1 MLKDLYAKYR
11 PQHEDFWH
19 RRALEPEFS
28 RTFRVNG
35 CLVEMTS
42 NHAGVL
48 IVADLVAPQ
57 YSVAPPRPGAGFR
70 LQIAVHAPPVDPG
83 PPPEDLFPLIHY
95 TGSGD
100 WFNLHLG
107 AWGTCFADLRAGF
120 GVAILAPSLAAR
132 PVLVARHLINT
143 LLTNFLTRNGFAMLH
158 ATGLVRVSSS
168 MPSSSLSGV
177 RTPNSRGFAKAK
189 TAGRVL
195 LLMAPHNS
203 GKSTTALRLTLSR
216 AFRLLTD
223 SMVYLSETPDGLQL
237 SGFPVGRGKLRRD
250 SLPPFPELTPEQ
262 VRDETK
268 FVLDLHQ
275 LDSTLVFDEAIVPD
289 QIDLCLLKRNG
300 QPKTFIQEATL
311 DETWE
316 AILLNSLHDDTPE
329 VWAENLRLIE
339 PLVNRA
345 RLFHLEIG
353 TEGNGIVERI
363 LETCAEGSRSIGD

>member
-35 CLVEMTS
+35 CSVEMTS

-48 IVADLVAPQ
+48 TVADLVAPQ

-70 LQIAVHAPPVDPG
+70 LQIAVHAPTVDPG
-83 PPPEDLFPLIHY
+83 PPPEDMFPFIHY
-95 TGSGD
+95 AGSGD

-107 AWGTCFADLRAGF
+107 AWGSCFADLRTGF
-120 GVAILAPSLAAR
+120 GVAILAPTFAAR
-132 PVLVARHLINT
+132 PDLVARHLINT

-158 ATGLVRVSSS
+158 ATGLVRNGT
-168 MPSSSLSGV
+168 PLNGDRSL
-177 RTPNSRGFAKAK
+177 RLRKASAQ
-189 TAGRVL
+189 TATHPTRVL

-237 SGFPVGRGKLRRD
+237 TGFPVGRGKLRRD
-250 SLPPFPELTPEQ
+250 MLPHFPELAPLLTPEQ

-275 LDSTLVFDEAIVPD
+275 LDSTLVYDEAIVPD

-311 DETWE
+311 EETWE
-316 AILLNSLHDDTPE
+316 AIMLNSLHNDTPE

-353 TEGNGIVERI
+353 TEGNGIIEKLMEI
-363 LETCAEGSRSIGD
+363 